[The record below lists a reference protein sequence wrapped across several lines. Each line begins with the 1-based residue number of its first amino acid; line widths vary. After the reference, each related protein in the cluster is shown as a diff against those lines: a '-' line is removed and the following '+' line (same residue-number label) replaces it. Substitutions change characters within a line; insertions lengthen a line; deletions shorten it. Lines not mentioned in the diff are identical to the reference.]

1 LVVTWHALELEEF
14 TFATTL
20 HRARIGQLDELTSA
34 LHDPLRVFL
43 ALLAESG
50 Q

>member
-1 LVVTWHALELEEF
+1 MVRWHALELEEF

-20 HRARIGQLDELTSA
+20 HRARIGQLDKLAST

-43 ALLAESG
+43 ALLAESS